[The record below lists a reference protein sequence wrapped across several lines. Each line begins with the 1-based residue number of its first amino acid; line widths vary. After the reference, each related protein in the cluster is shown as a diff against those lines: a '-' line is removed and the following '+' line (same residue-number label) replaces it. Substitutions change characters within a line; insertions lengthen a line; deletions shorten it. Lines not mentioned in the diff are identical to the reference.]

1 MNRSEFK
8 IAETQDREQYIV
20 RPTESVPMTLLV
32 PGSESHLISTKELT
46 VSFLTMKANSVFD
59 VHTHENAQCMIVTEG
74 YCDEIIDGKI
84 YRVEA
89 GYVIYLPANIPHG
102 AFILDVD
109 CKAIDIF
116 CPVSEDY
123 MEKFRTQ
130 NPDCNEK
137 FPIAP

>member
-32 PGSESHLISTKELT
+32 TGSESHLISTKELT

-89 GYVIYLPANIPHG
+89 GDVIYLPANIPHG

-116 CPVSEDY
+116 CPVREDY

>member
-89 GYVIYLPANIPHG
+89 GDVIYLPANIPHG
-102 AFILDVD
+102 AFNLDVD

-116 CPVSEDY
+116 CPVREDY

>member
-89 GYVIYLPANIPHG
+89 GDVIYLPANIPHG

-116 CPVSEDY
+116 YPVREDY

>member
-59 VHTHENAQCMIVTEG
+59 VHTHE
-74 YCDEIIDGKI
+74 I

-89 GYVIYLPANIPHG
+89 GDVIYLPANIPHG

-116 CPVSEDY
+116 CPVREDY

>member
-84 YRVEA
+84 YSVEA
-89 GYVIYLPANIPHG
+89 GDVIYLPANIPHG

-116 CPVSEDY
+116 CPVREDY

>member
-89 GYVIYLPANIPHG
+89 GDVIYLPANIPHG

-116 CPVSEDY
+116 CPVREDY

>member
-89 GYVIYLPANIPHG
+89 GDVIIFPLIYLMVRLFLMSTARR
-102 AFILDVD
+102 L
-109 CKAIDIF
+109 
-116 CPVSEDY
+116 SSS
-123 MEKFRTQ
+123 
-130 NPDCNEK
+130 
-137 FPIAP
+137 